1 MLLSFD
7 AVMATK
13 MLIDG
18 KEIIPTERE
27 NPR

>member
-1 MLLSFD
+1 MLFSFD

-18 KEIIPTERE
+18 KEIIPIERE